1 MGAPAGR
8 VSELSQHWVK
18 AGHEVT
24 VLTGFPN
31 HPDGVLRPEY
41 RQRFRRLICREN
53 IHGVKVVRSWLLPF
67 PNRKPYERILNY
79 SSFFASASVTGS
91 FLEKPDAVVA
101 SSPQLLVG
109 LSGWW
114 VARLNRV
121 PFVLEVRDLWPES
134 LVAVGVGNSDS
145 TLHRVLARIAGFLY
159 READHIVVVTPAFR
173 EYLVRKWQ
181 VAEEKISLVTN
192 GVETKAFS
200 PQPADPVL
208 RHELGAEGKFVV
220 SFIGTLGLA
229 HGLDTLIATAERLR
243 ATDPDILFLL
253 VGEGA
258 DRERILKT
266 ATAKGLANVRFV
278 PQQLRERVPAY
289 IAASDVC
296 LVMLKKSPVFQ
307 TVIPTKMLEFMSCAK
322 PVILGVDG
330 QARDIIERSNAGI
343 YVEPENPAALCEAVL
358 RLRDQHMTR
367 EMLGRN
373 GREYIVRNLSRERTA
388 IEYLDVL
395 SQVIAGTS
403 ISEAAVAA

>member
-395 SQVIAGTS
+395 SQVIAGTT